1 MARIFWVWYHTQDI
15 GTSAGTTTF
24 FNTDQATAGKA
35 KCNMKMAGQL
45 PAAEKFKIESI
56 QVSFEPQAD
65 PDDVEKILSES
76 VLELVIGEE
85 TKLIAPLIHFVP
97 NGHLAGYAALYGQS
111 SATEVSAATP
121 AGYPLRLDPPI
132 ELPGGVGFKVDI
144 ITTNAPSSATA
155 CTVSL
160 VGEREY

>member
-1 MARIFWVWYHTQDI
+1 MARVDWVWYHTQDI
-15 GTSAGTTTF
+15 PTSAGTTTF

-45 PAAEKFKIESI
+45 PAAEKFTIKSI

-65 PDDVEKILSES
+65 PEDVQKILSES

-97 NGHLAGYAALYGQS
+97 NGHVAGYAALYGQA
-111 SATEVSAATP
+111 SATEKSCATP
-121 AGYPLRLDPPI
+121 AGTVWEFENPI
-132 ELPGGVGFKVDI
+132 SLPGGVGFKVDI

-160 VGEREY
+160 VGIREY

>member
-1 MARIFWVWYHTQDI
+1 MPRLDWVWYHTQDI
-15 GTSAGTTTF
+15 TTTAGDFTF

-45 PAAEKFKIESI
+45 PAAEKFTVHSI

-76 VLELVIGEE
+76 VLEFVIGE
-85 TKLIAPLIHFVP
+85 TTVLQAPLIHFVP
-97 NGHLAGYAALYGQS
+97 NGHLTGYAALYGQA

-121 AGYPLRLDPPI
+121 AGTVWEFKNPI
-132 ELPGGVGFKVDI
+132 ELKGGVGFKVVI
-144 ITTNAPSSATA
+144 TTTNAPSNAVAT
-155 CTVSL
+155 TVSL
-160 VGEREY
+160 VGVREY